1 MGAEDNQQ
9 QQQNQQQVDCLENP
23 EAPECEVQKGGSGK
37 KISIYDFL
45 NKTNQIDEAKFKMSR
60 FLNTW
65 VSTEATSYF
74 DVLYENYGPPYMAKN
89 KKGGFCVWKGN
100 RIPANNLHDKIILKD
115 EKVNVGNNNEFLYSH
130 VKLYIPPNKLNEL
143 NKLKNSIGYDKNK
156 RELFVRS
163 DSLENNYQILKNVLS
178 IVSGNTNNSLSDEE
192 FIKQELN
199 NNRKMYE
206 KQMNLN
212 YYPEN

>member
-1 MGAEDNQQ
+1 MGAEDVPKNYNKSQL
-9 QQQNQQQVDCLENP
+9 DCLENP
-23 EAPECEVQKGGSGK
+23 EDPDCIKVGGSRE

-45 NKTNQIDEAKFKMSR
+45 NETNQIDEDKFKMSR

-65 VSTEATSYF
+65 VSTDATNYF
-74 DVLYENYGPPYMAKN
+74 DVLYEKYGPPYMAKN
-89 KKGGFCVWKGN
+89 KKAGFCVWKGN
-100 RIPANNLHDKIILKD
+100 RIPVNDFHDKIILKD
-115 EKVNVGNNNEFLYSH
+115 EKINVENNNEFLYSH

-156 RELFVRS
+156 RELYVRS
-163 DSLENNYQILKNVLS
+163 DTLEKNYQILKNVLS

-199 NNRKMYE
+199 NNRKTYE
-206 KQMNLN
+206 KEMNLN